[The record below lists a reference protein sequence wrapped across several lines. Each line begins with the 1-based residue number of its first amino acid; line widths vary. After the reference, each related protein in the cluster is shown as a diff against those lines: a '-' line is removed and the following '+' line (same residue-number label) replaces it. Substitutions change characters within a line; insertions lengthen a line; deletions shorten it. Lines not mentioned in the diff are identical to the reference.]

1 MKTRVTFEEKLEL
14 SMALEELRRWRERLA
29 SSNPR
34 THVGSTNWDDYQRGI
49 ASQYEAAQ
57 RRLESAAAALV
68 GQ

>member
-14 SMALEELRRWRERLA
+14 SLALEELRRWRERLA
-29 SSNPR
+29 SSNPQ
-34 THVGSTNWDDYQRGI
+34 THVGSTTWEDYRRGI
-49 ASQYEAAQ
+49 ARQYEAAK